1 MIYERKKNSK
11 NLEVSRGIFYGAGG
25 HAVVSYIA
33 SLHTVLKHLAVYST
47 TSLVNYMQDNL
58 DTRLDGQ
65 KSISPIFLK
74 ILKIKMFVINMLVSE

>member
-1 MIYERKKNSK
+1 MKKKKTSK
-11 NLEVSRGIFYGAGG
+11 NLEVSRGIFMGQG
-25 HAVVSYIA
+25 VSSQLYSKFTYRPEA
-33 SLHTVLKHLAVYST
+33 PVYST
-47 TSLVNYMQDNL
+47 TSLVNFMQDNL